1 MGFKLLEVKNE
12 SEFPPLW
19 AVFRDGFTNPG
30 NALWPLFMGDWQPHD
45 PAAREAALKE
55 SCARFVSWNLPDPT
69 STWLQVVDEETNEI
83 VAGGRWGI
91 HTEGNPYDGHGP
103 MEATWWPEGEP
114 RRLATKALNDFLAT
128 ASKNSNH
135 PHACKAADEHRAP
148 RRTSTDAATS
158 FEYFIHITP
167 AS

>member
-1 MGFKLLEVKNE
+1 MGYKLLEVKNQ

-30 NALWPLFMGDWQPHD
+30 NALWPLFTGDWQPHD
-45 PAAREAALKE
+45 PAAREATLKE
-55 SCARFVSWNLPDPT
+55 SCARFVSWTLPDPT
-69 STWLQVVDEETNEI
+69 STWLQVVDEDTNEI

-135 PHACKAADEHRAP
+135 PHACKDAEEHEAP
-148 RRTSTDAATS
+148 R
-158 FEYFIHITP
+158 
-167 AS
+167 